1 MVGSQK
7 IKGQG
12 NKNKAPTY
20 KTRKVKATK
29 KTFSSDDDSSVLTSS
44 SDRSEEFP
52 DFIPTAAL
60 PNPTR
65 SGATGGIKP
74 ISLQAPALPNPT
86 RSVATGGI
94 KPISLQAPVLPNP
107 TRSIAT
113 GGIKSKSLQAPAL
126 PNPTRSGATGGIK
139 PISLQAPALSNPTRS
154 VAMGGVKSKSSLDPR
169 LVPTRDKSRFSP
181 NSPLPHSARFSPIRG
196 DSTTVPSTYPQRVV
210 TMEAETK
217 KLEESSLRSSPTAEL
232 VKGDTNYLH
241 HNAPLQPLHGS
252 INRHPQAVGTD
263 FTSNTASSNSNSQAL
278 NSGPPMVNPFAE
290 NIRLVF

>member
-44 SDRSEEFP
+44 SDRSVEFP
-52 DFIPTAAL
+52 DFIPTAA
-60 PNPTR
+60 
-65 SGATGGIKP
+65 
-74 ISLQAPALPNPT
+74 
-86 RSVATGGI
+86 
-94 KPISLQAPVLPNP
+94 
-107 TRSIAT
+107 
-113 GGIKSKSLQAPAL
+113 

>member
-1 MVGSQK
+1 MIILAIS
-7 IKGQG
+7 
-12 NKNKAPTY
+12 
-20 KTRKVKATK
+20 TK
-29 KTFSSDDDSSVLTSS
+29 KF
-44 SDRSEEFP
+44 R
-52 DFIPTAAL
+52 
-60 PNPTR
+60 R
-65 SGATGGIKP
+65 
-74 ISLQAPALPNPT
+74 
-86 RSVATGGI
+86 
-94 KPISLQAPVLPNP
+94 
-107 TRSIAT
+107 
-113 GGIKSKSLQAPAL
+113 KSFRRKSFRQKSF
-126 PNPTRSGATGGIK
+126 RQKSFEKKVFDKKVFDEKVGHRIK